1 MKTYQARV
9 VWIGRRKHNSAIQ
22 EKIDRLSQ
30 FGPAPIYIEADAANP
45 NELTRAYETIK
56 RTHPQ
61 INGIIHSAIVLEDQS
76 LANMPESRLKS
87 VLAAKVNVSVNM
99 ARVFRNEPLDF
110 ALFFSSV
117 QSFARA
123 AGQSNYAAG
132 CSFKDAFAAHLAQV
146 RPYSAAVMNWSYWG
160 SVGIVS
166 SADYQERM
174 KQAGVGSIEAP
185 EAMAALE
192 RLLGGPL
199 NQFVMMKQAEEP
211 EEKPEEMIEV
221 YPEHHG
227 SAMQKLRS
235 YQPKVTRHVQQL
247 S

>member
-1 MKTYQARV
+1 MGVPEQSLVQTAPYSCTATGVKPARLPKRRRLCRHRRRGGIGEAWSEYAVKTYQARV

-123 AGQSNYAAG
+123 AGQSNYARRMQFQR
-132 CSFKDAFAAHLAQV
+132 CLCRSF
-146 RPYSAAVMNWSYWG
+146 G
-160 SVGIVS
+160 SS
-166 SADYQERM
+166 SAVF
-174 KQAGVGSIEAP
+174 GGSDE
-185 EAMAALE
+185 LE
-192 RLLGGPL
+192 LLGQCRNRIICRLSRTDETG
-199 NQFVMMKQAEEP
+199 
-211 EEKPEEMIEV
+211 
-221 YPEHHG
+221 G
-227 SAMQKLRS
+227 SRIN
-235 YQPKVTRHVQQL
+235 
-247 S
+247 